1 MAHQEQADWC
11 LLVKHAHPEFFIG
24 TKVLDIGS
32 LDINGNNRYL
42 FDNCDYTGID
52 IGEGK
57 NVDIVC
63 SGHLFKSDDLFDVVI
78 STECFEHDKHY
89 AETLNNAYNL
99 LKVGGLLLFSC
110 AAPGR
115 PEHGTTR
122 TSKGDSPFTNDYYKN
137 LSEMDIR
144 EVWEGVTSW
153 MGEKQTGMGMDA
165 LFSNYKFK
173 TRKEFPQ
180 DLYFYGIK
188 K

>member
-1 MAHQEQADWC
+1 MAHREQREWC
-11 LLVKHAHPEFFIG
+11 ELVKYAHYEFFVG
-24 TKVLDIGS
+24 TNVLDIGS

-42 FDNCDYTGID
+42 FEQCNYTGID

-57 NVDIVC
+57 NVDVVC

-78 STECFEHDKHY
+78 STECFEHDEHWQQ
-89 AETLNNAYNL
+89 TLKNVINNL
-99 LKVGGLLLFSC
+99 LKDGGLFLFSC

-115 PEHGTTR
+115 PEHGTKR
-122 TSKGDSPFTNDYYKN
+122 TSPKDSPFTTDYYRN
-137 LSEMDIR
+137 LSEEDIR
-144 EVWEGVTSW
+144 SVLDCDEI
-153 MGEKQTGMGMDA
+153 
-165 LFSNYKFK
+165 FSNYKFK

>member
-1 MAHQEQADWC
+1 MAHTEQIDFC
-11 LLVKHAHPEFFIG
+11 TSVKALYPDMF
-24 TKVLDIGS
+24 KNKRVLDIGS

-42 FDNCDYTGID
+42 FEDCDYTGID

-63 SGHLFKSDDLFDVVI
+63 SGHLFKSDTQFDVIV

-89 AETLNNAYNL
+89 AETLRNAYNL

-122 TSKGDSPFTNDYYKN
+122 TSPKDSPFTTDYYRN
-137 LSEMDIR
+137 LSEQDIR
-144 EVWEGVTSW
+144 NSFCVAGVEQMS
-153 MGEKQTGMGMDA
+153 DV
-165 LFSNYKFK
+165 FSTYKFQ
-173 TRKEFPQ
+173 TRTEFPQ

-188 K
+188 R

>member
-1 MAHQEQADWC
+1 MAHQEQVDWC

-57 NVDIVC
+57 NVDVVC
-63 SGHLFKSDDLFDVVI
+63 SGHLYQSDDKFDVVI

-89 AETLNNAYNL
+89 AETLRNAYNL
-99 LKVGGLLLFSC
+99 LKDGGLLLFSC
-110 AAPGR
+110 AALGR

-137 LSEMDIR
+137 LSEYDIK
-144 EVWEGVTSW
+144 V
-153 MGEKQTGMGMDA
+153 A
-165 LFSNYKFK
+165 LAPYTHKIDDLFTTYKFK
-173 TRKEFPQ
+173 TRTEFPQ

-188 K
+188 R

>member
-1 MAHQEQADWC
+1 MAHQEQVDWC
-11 LLVKHAHPEFFIG
+11 LLVKHAHPEHFIG
-24 TKVLDIGS
+24 VKVLDIGS

-52 IGEGK
+52 IGAGK

-78 STECFEHDKHY
+78 STECLEHDKYY

-137 LSEMDIR
+137 LSEHDIR

-153 MGEKQTGMGMDA
+153 MGEKQTGSGMDA
-165 LFSNYKFK
+165 LFSTYKFK